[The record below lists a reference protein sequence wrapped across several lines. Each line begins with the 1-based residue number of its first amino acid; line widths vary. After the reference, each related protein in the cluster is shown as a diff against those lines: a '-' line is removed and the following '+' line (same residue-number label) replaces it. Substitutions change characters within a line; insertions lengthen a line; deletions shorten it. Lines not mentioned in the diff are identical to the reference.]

1 MEEPMKKRVFLSGLF
16 HETNTFVEQPTPL
29 SAVKISRDGEMLSF
43 LGDDSVVDGFLQ
55 TARDYGWE
63 VIPGVDY
70 RASPSGP
77 LADEIFE
84 AFWGEFLCRLQ
95 KALGEPLDAIFLTL
109 HGAMATAKLPDVEGE
124 LLRRIRETPGAGSLP
139 IFAVLDLHANVS
151 EEMARHATALI
162 PYQEN
167 PHTDAR
173 ETAVR
178 AARHLWKMWAQ
189 NTNLRT
195 HYLHSRLLLAPPS
208 TGTSEEPMLT
218 LNRMARALERSAGHL
233 EVGVA
238 PGFAHADTPDTGLT
252 FWVVSDRPEMS
263 CSQSLEIL
271 YREARHLVHEL
282 KPSEWDLA
290 EAVRQIEKE
299 KQFPALLVEPADNIG
314 GGAPGDATFILR
326 ALLETPLEKCA
337 VIINDPQ
344 AVASLQTVAPGQT
357 ARLSVGGKGSDFD
370 PGPVDLE
377 VTLERLTDGRFDLED
392 KQSHLASMR
401 GSHIEMGPCAV
412 VAHRNLTILLT
423 SRATPPFDLGQW
435 RSQGVDPGKLNV
447 IGVKAAV
454 GHRRAYDPIIR
465 SSYTVRTPGPCTS
478 DLFALPYRK
487 LRRPIY
493 PLDAL

>member
-1 MEEPMKKRVFLSGLF
+1 MQKRIFLSGIF
-16 HETNTFVEQPTPL
+16 HETNTFVEPL
-29 SAVKISRDGEMLSF
+29 AKTSPVRIARDGEILKC
-43 LGDDSVVDGFLQ
+43 LGDDSTVDGFLQ

-63 VIPGVDY
+63 VIPGVVY
-70 RASPSGP
+70 RAAPCGH

-84 AFWGEFLCRLQ
+84 TFWKEFLCRLQ
-95 KALGEPLDAIFLTL
+95 HAFSERLDAIFLVL

-124 LLRRIRETPGAGSLP
+124 LLRRIRETPEAASLP
-139 IFAVLDLHANVS
+139 IFVVLDLHANVS

-173 ETAVR
+173 ATAVR
-178 AARHLWKMWAQ
+178 AARHLRNMWAKSLK
-189 NTNLRT
+189 LRT
-195 HYLHSRLLLAPPS
+195 YYRHSRLLLAPPS
-208 TGTSEEPMLT
+208 TGTSEDPMLT
-218 LNRMARALERSAGHL
+218 LKRMARSLERSAGHL
-233 EVGVA
+233 EVGIA

-252 FWVVSDRPEMS
+252 FWIVSDRPEIS
-263 CSQSLEIL
+263 CTQSLEML
-271 YREARHLVHEL
+271 YREARHLVREL
-282 KPSEWDLA
+282 KSGEWDLA

-326 ALLETPLEKCA
+326 ALLETSLEKCG
-337 VIINDPQ
+337 VIINDSQ
-344 AVASLQTVAPGQT
+344 AVAALQTVAPGQT
-357 ARLSVGGKGSDFD
+357 ARISVGGKGSSFD

-377 VTLERLTDGRFDLED
+377 VTLVRLTDGHFDLED
-392 KQSHLASMR
+392 KQSHLVSMR
-401 GSHIEMGPCAV
+401 GSHIEMESCAV
-412 VAHRNLTILLT
+412 VTHRNLTILLT

-435 RSQGVDPGKLNV
+435 RSQGIDPEMLNV

-465 SSYTVRTPGPCTS
+465 SSYTVSTPGPCS
-478 DLFALPYRK
+478 SNLFALPYRK

-493 PLDAL
+493 PLDEA

>member
-1 MEEPMKKRVFLSGLF
+1 MKRRIFFSGLF
-16 HETNTFVEQPTPL
+16 HETNTFVEQLAKP
-29 SAVKISRDGEMLSF
+29 SAVKIARDGDILNA
-43 LGDDSVVDGFLQ
+43 LGDSSTVDSFLQ
-55 TARDYGWE
+55 TASDYGWE

-77 LADEIFE
+77 LADEVFE
-84 AFWGEFLCRLQ
+84 TFWEEFLSRLQ
-95 KALGEPLDAIFLTL
+95 KALGGGIDAIFLIL

-124 LLRRIRETPGAGSLP
+124 LLRRIRSTPGASSLP
-139 IFAVLDLHANVS
+139 IFVVLDLHANVS
-151 EEMARHATALI
+151 EEMARLATALI

-189 NTNLRT
+189 NQKLRT

-208 TGTSEEPMLT
+208 TGTSEEPLLT
-218 LNRMARALERSAGHL
+218 LNRMARSLERSAGHL
-233 EVGVA
+233 EVGIA

-263 CSQSLEIL
+263 CSHSLEML
-271 YREARHLVHEL
+271 YREARILVHEL
-282 KPSEWDLA
+282 KPTEWDLS
-290 EAVRQIEKE
+290 EAVQQIVHEK
-299 KQFPALLVEPADNIG
+299 KFPALLVEPADNIG

-326 ALLETPLEKCA
+326 ALLETSLEKCA
-337 VIINDPQ
+337 VVINDPQ
-344 AVASLQTVAPGQT
+344 AVAALQTVAPGQT
-357 ARLSVGGKGSDFD
+357 ARISVGGKGSSLD

-377 VTLERLTDGRFDLED
+377 VTLVRLTDGRFDLED

-401 GSHIEMGPCAV
+401 GSHIEMEPCAV
-412 VAHRNLTILLT
+412 VTHRNVTILLT
-423 SRATPPFDLGQW
+423 TRPTPPFDLGQW
-435 RSQGVDPGKLNV
+435 RSQGIDPEKLNV

-465 SSYTVRTPGPCTS
+465 SSYTVSTPGPCSS

-493 PLDAL
+493 PLDEE